1 MSARNDEKRIR
12 IERTV
17 PLHAPALLAYFL
29 RRVSQPHDAAD
40 LLSETLL
47 VVWKRAA
54 ALPSDDDEVRP
65 WMFGIA
71 RNVLMHHQRGSIR
84 RQAVADRL
92 RSRLSATPTPGFTD
106 SSEFDDLH
114 DALRALDQIDR
125 DIIGLVHWDGF
136 TLIETSRI
144 MRMKEG
150 TVRSRYHRAR
160 SRLRDELVQR
170 DRQSPSRDAC
180 AGSLNSNPRTP

>member
-1 MSARNDEKRIR
+1 MNTPNDERR
-12 IERTV
+12 RRVEDV
-17 PLHAPALLAYFL
+17 VAAHAPRLLAYFV
-29 RRVSQPHDAAD
+29 RRVTPPSDAAD

-47 VVWKRAA
+47 IVWKRSG

-71 RNVLMHHQRGSIR
+71 RNVLMHHQRGVLR

-92 RSRLSATPTPGFTD
+92 RNQLFATPAPGFTD
-106 SSEFDDLH
+106 SPELEDLH
-114 DALRALDQIDR
+114 GALRALDQIDR
-125 DIIGLVHWDGF
+125 DIISLVHWDGF
-136 TLIETSRI
+136 SLVEVSRV

-160 SRLRDELVQR
+160 ARLRDELTR
-170 DRQSPSRDAC
+170 C
-180 AGSLNSNPRTP
+180 APRPAEQCETPDPLTRTPE